1 LPKRKKPEKR
11 KSLSKKSPNKRPI
24 GKLVPQPGGR
34 GAIWQGP
41 PAHPVA
47 GSGRPKDEV
56 RAKLARIANGSG
68 IRFLDGLMSG
78 KVIVRL
84 VGKCRNCGK
93 VHQTL
98 TGDEMSKLITRI
110 GVSVDQR
117 LKGNE
122 QALRYGVGVKDELD
136 IRSHPEVQRFVLLH
150 AKATREIA
158 GDEMYQKIAE
168 RVRELAA

>member
-1 LPKRKKPEKR
+1 M
-11 KSLSKKSPNKRPI
+11 
-24 GKLVPQPGGR
+24 QPHG
-34 GAIWQGP
+34 GAIHQGA

-56 RAKLARIANGSG
+56 RAKLARIANGAG
-68 IRFLDGLMSG
+68 IQFLDGLMSG

-84 VGKCRNCGK
+84 VGKCPTCK
-93 VHQTL
+93 TVHEEL
-98 TGDEMSKLITRI
+98 ADAELSNVITRI

-136 IRSHPEVQRFVLLH
+136 IRSHPEVQRFVLIH

-168 RVRELAA
+168 RVRELNA